1 MVEKDTIRL
10 LRECDAGVKMG
21 VKSMDEVLDYMH
33 SENFRQIL
41 INYKSEHTKLGNEI
55 QTLLDNYHDE
65 GKNPNPVAAGMSWVK
80 TNMKLAVDESDQT
93 IADLMTDGC
102 HMGIKSLNRYLN
114 QYESADEKSRDI
126 TRKLIHLEEELVADI
141 REYL

>member
-1 MVEKDTIRL
+1 
-10 LRECDAGVKMG
+10 MG

-114 QYESADEKSRDI
+114 QYESADEKSRDLAK
-126 TRKLIHLEEELVADI
+126 KLIHLEEELASDI